1 MKKNIIITSGPTNER
16 LDAVMKITNMSTGAL
31 GAIVADEFLKEEQE
45 NIDKLY
51 YLSPKLARKPRIES
65 DRLELITIESAE
77 DLLRELKKLLL
88 EKKIDAVVHSAAV
101 GDYIGEY
108 AITAKMLASEIT
120 EKTYSSNLS
129 KEDLEK
135 YILDIIRN
143 PENVVSDE
151 HKISSYEKDLMFK
164 LSLTPKVIGSIKKTS
179 PETKLF
185 GFKLLDSVSHEE
197 LIEVATRLREK
208 NQADYIIA
216 NDLSTIGNGKH
227 PAYFIGENGVDYTC
241 ETKQEIAKT
250 LKKVIFK

>member
-31 GAIVADEFLKEEQE
+31 GAIVAEEFLQEEE
-45 NIDKLY
+45 KINKLY
-51 YLSPKLARKPRIES
+51 YLSPKLARKPRVES
-65 DRLELITIESAE
+65 DKLELITIESAE

-108 AITAKMLASEIT
+108 AITARMLASEIT
-120 EKTYSSNLS
+120 EKTYSSTLT
-129 KEDLEK
+129 KEELEK

-164 LSLTPKVIGSIKKTS
+164 LSLTPKVIGSIKKES
-179 PETKLF
+179 PETQLF
-185 GFKLLDSVSHEE
+185 GFKLLDGVSHEE

-216 NDLSTIGNGKH
+216 NDLSTIGNGTH
-227 PAYFIGENGVDYTC
+227 PAYFVGKNGVEYTC
-241 ETKQEIAKT
+241 ETKQDIAKT

>member
-31 GAIVADEFLKEEQE
+31 GAIVAEEFLQEEE
-45 NIDKLY
+45 KINKLY

-65 DRLELITIESAE
+65 DKLELITIESAE

-108 AITAKMLASEIT
+108 AITAKMLANEIT
-120 EKTYSSNLS
+120 EKTYSSTLT
-129 KEDLEK
+129 KEELEK

-164 LSLTPKVIGSIKKTS
+164 LSLTPKVIGSIKKEA
-179 PETKLF
+179 PEIKLF
-185 GFKLLDSVSHEE
+185 GFKLLDGVPHEE

-227 PAYFIGENGVDYTC
+227 PAYFVGKNGVEYTC
-241 ETKQEIAKT
+241 ETKQDIAKT